1 MTEGDVANPPRRASR
16 DPSGTIRRIVD
27 AARHE
32 FAAHGFSGTKM
43 EHIARRAQVSK
54 QLVYLYYKS
63 KDELY
68 SEVLKVISRTT
79 YERLLQID
87 FDGLDPEAAIRTYIE
102 AVYDIFAA
110 DSAMAVVTLDQSLHE
125 GAQIRLAPDAR
136 RMHAALSEKLLG
148 ALERG
153 RKTGVIGSHIDP
165 PSLEFMT
172 VIIVSGCVAS
182 RGMFTRHL
190 GGRVFIDDS
199 SEFWRD
205 YAASFILRALR
216 A

>member
-1 MTEGDVANPPRRASR
+1 MAEEEAEDRPKRVSR
-16 DPSGTIRRIVD
+16 DPSGTIRRIVE

-54 QLVYLYYKS
+54 QLVYLYFKS

-68 SEVLKVISRTT
+68 SEMLKLISRAT
-79 YERLLQID
+79 YEKLLQID

-102 AVYDIFAA
+102 AVFDSFVA
-110 DSAMAVVTLDQSLHE
+110 DPVMAVVTLDQSLHG

-136 RMHAALSEKLLG
+136 RMHDMLAQRLLG

-153 RKTGVIGSHIDP
+153 RQSGVIGSHIDP

-172 VIIVSGCVAS
+172 VIIVAGCVSS
-182 RGMFTRHL
+182 RGMFARHL
-190 GGRVFIDDS
+190 GGHAFTDDS
-199 SEFWRD
+199 TEFWRD
-205 YAASFILRALR
+205 YAVSFILRALR